1 MTLYKLPK
9 VALKELERQLPTGK
23 IILYEM
29 FDSSGRQLATL
40 EGITILEEMYIMEL
54 LKLKEVKQWII
65 IDTLEK

>member
-9 VALKELERQLPTGK
+9 VPLKDLERQLPTGK
-23 IILYEM
+23 IVLYEM
-29 FDSSGRQLATL
+29 FDASGRQLATL

-54 LKLKEVKQWII
+54 LKLEEVKQWII